1 VASVTGRRVTV
12 ATAATTARGP
22 SGSVRHDENKELDFH
37 HTSGE
42 ALFMN
47 AMLR

>member
-1 VASVTGRRVTV
+1 
-12 ATAATTARGP
+12 
-22 SGSVRHDENKELDFH
+22 VRHDENKELDFH